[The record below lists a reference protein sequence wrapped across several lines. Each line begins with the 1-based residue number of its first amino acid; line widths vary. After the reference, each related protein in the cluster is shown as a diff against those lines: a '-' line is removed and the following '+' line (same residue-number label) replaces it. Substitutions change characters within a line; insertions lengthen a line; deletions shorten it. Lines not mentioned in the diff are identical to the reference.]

1 MIELLN
7 IDCMEYMATQPDNA
21 FDLAITSP
29 PYNMNLR
36 VRDGKYCS
44 RQIVKELSTKYNNYA
59 DNLPMDEYYNFVNGV
74 VTELL
79 RISAVVFF
87 NIQMITGNKPA
98 LFKLLGSHAE
108 SVKELIIW
116 DKGQGQPAIGRNTLN
131 SRHELL
137 IVFSKN
143 AITRQFDVCNFERG
157 TLDNLW
163 QIGKGKPE
171 IDGHNAGY
179 PKELTDKIILNFA
192 NKSDKIFDPFLGT
205 GTTAIS
211 AHYFGCDF
219 VGCEIDED
227 YFNAASERFDRE
239 TRQVAMF

>member
-1 MIELLN
+1 
-7 IDCMEYMATQPDNA
+7 MEYMATQPDNS

-36 VRDGKYCS
+36 VRNGQYCS
-44 RQIVKELSTKYNNYA
+44 RQIVKELSTKYSNYA
-59 DNLPMDEYYNFVNGV
+59 DNLPMNEYFNFINKTVS
-74 VTELL
+74 ELL
-79 RISAVVFF
+79 RISNVVFF

-98 LFKLLGSHAE
+98 LFKVLGNHAE
-108 SVKELIIW
+108 SIKELIIW
-116 DKGQGQPAIGRNTLN
+116 DKGSGQPAIGHSTLN

-143 AITRQFDVCNFERG
+143 AMTRQFEKCNFERG

-163 QIGKGKPE
+163 QIGKGRQE
-171 IDGHNAGY
+171 IEGHNAGY

-192 NKSDKIFDPFLGT
+192 REGDKVFDPFLGT

-227 YFNAASERFDRE
+227 YYKAAKARFDNE
-239 TRQVAMF
+239 TAQRAMF